1 MRQRSAKLN
10 LWTIL
15 IVHVI
20 SMRCVQFRT
29 AKIFAPGKPIHRTWE
44 WRAAIQKSCDVVAE
58 RYPIKLIWRQFTY
71 EPRWR
76 ADADMRIC
84 SRLWCAAARSARN
97 DRKSLCV
104 FFCYGRPAHS
114 IRLSSQGLYIDFW
127 PSWTQNHVE
136 YSTKILKVSYKRA
149 ILTVRVGL
157 QPPSLVYESRQPFC
171 DKILR
176 RHNIMN
182 PHWVPRNTLTE
193 NLTQTSRVSQRWSRY
208 LM

>member
-1 MRQRSAKLN
+1 MKSGYSKELWCGGGKISDKVDMKTIY
-10 LWTIL
+10 LWTA
-15 IVHVI
+15 
-20 SMRCVQFRT
+20 MEGR
-29 AKIFAPGKPIHRTWE
+29 
-44 WRAAIQKSCDVVAE
+44 
-58 RYPIKLIWRQFTY
+58 
-71 EPRWR
+71 RWY
-76 ADADMRIC
+76 ADMLEVMMR
-84 SRLWCAAARSARN
+84 SREVRTEWSKVTVR
-97 DRKSLCV
+97 V
-104 FFCYGRPAHS
+104 FCYGRPAHS

-136 YSTKILKVSYKRA
+136 YNTKVLKVSYKRT

-193 NLTQTSRVSQRWSRY
+193 NLTQTSRVSQRWSCY